1 MRAPLL
7 GGKGPKSPNNLFP
20 RLRQLSSTQD
30 SLCPEVGYV
39 QFADHTPEGF
49 LEPAGPKDGRP
60 LLQLSEKL
68 VSTPADPRVARR
80 ELHNRATQR
89 TDADNGMIGRCAV
102 PRSEEHTS
110 EL

>member
-39 QFADHTPEGF
+39 QCADQTRRVF
-49 LEPAGPKDGRP
+49 LGPGAPNAGRS

-102 PRSEEHTS
+102 PN
-110 EL
+110 